1 MFILCL
7 PQPLKTG
14 QTKPNCKLLFFCC
27 FFLSNWFLCF
37 YSLFSHFYLSII
49 LSLYFLFL
57 KMFLFSFHNFARFS
71 DFLLEARGT
80 HFHRYLHIFEVATII
95 FCCLWSKYISLDLLM
110 TIANVGRMRCGECF
124 IFLAASVI
132 RGSSFQLFVHLQKHS
147 DEPTTT

>member
-7 PQPLKTG
+7 LQPLKTG
-14 QTKPNCKLLFFCC
+14 QTKAIILLLLLFVKLIF
-27 FFLSNWFLCF
+27 
-37 YSLFSHFYLSII
+37 
-49 LSLYFLFL
+49 
-57 KMFLFSFHNFARFS
+57 MFLFSLFTLLSFDYSFTLFS
-71 DFLLEARGT
+71 FLKNVSFLFSQFCLFFWFFTRGQGNT
-80 HFHRYLHIFEVATII
+80 FPPLSTYLWSGNDHLLLPF
-95 FCCLWSKYISLDLLM
+95 LSKYISLDLLM